1 MNWTVLMWHFGADAL
16 TGYSGKRFCLS
27 WKLAQDMLVRAYS
40 KKTNGKKLRIMLERQ
55 ECPRISLAEAIQE
68 KLNVN
73 LLIFSMNPG
82 VWSKGSN
89 PSPSVFFDLLHEI
102 NQK

>member
-1 MNWTVLMWHFGADAL
+1 
-16 TGYSGKRFCLS
+16 
-27 WKLAQDMLVRAYS
+27 MLVRAYS
-40 KKTNGKKLRIMLERQ
+40 KKTNGKKLRIRLERQ

-89 PSPSVFFDLLHEI
+89 PSTSVFFDLLHEI
-102 NQK
+102 NQKSDLRSIMGRVTFQYLQSEILYVCGYLHLTLKS